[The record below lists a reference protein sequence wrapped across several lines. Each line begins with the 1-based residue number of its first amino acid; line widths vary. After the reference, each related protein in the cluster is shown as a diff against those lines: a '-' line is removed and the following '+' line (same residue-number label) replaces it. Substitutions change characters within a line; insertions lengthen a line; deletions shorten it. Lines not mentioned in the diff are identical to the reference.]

1 MYINIRHN
9 KYLAV
14 FLCPCVMLHVAHYR
28 TCLGRMGTHVFNSF
42 RSPGVKDCASKMVSQ

>member
-14 FLCPCVMLHVAHYR
+14 LLCPCVMLHVAHYS
-28 TCLGRMGTHVFNSF
+28 TSWEGWGHMCLTPLGHLG
-42 RSPGVKDCASKMVSQ
+42 